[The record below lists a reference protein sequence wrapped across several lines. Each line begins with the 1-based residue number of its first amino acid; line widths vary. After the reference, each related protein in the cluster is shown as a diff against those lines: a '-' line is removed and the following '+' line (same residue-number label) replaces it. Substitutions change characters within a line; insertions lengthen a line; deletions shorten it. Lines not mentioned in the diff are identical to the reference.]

1 MIRYCLTSY
10 REDLV
15 ILDIINDS
23 FSIVPDAGSLLKER
37 DKLLKEFPQLSYF
50 FDSEYH
56 IGSVSRNS
64 DTSFLEERWFLPE
77 PDRTLYKCSLFKRF
91 ILLLK
96 VFYYSWNIEKKG
108 MAWIFISNKKENR
121 LYSLNEEHLIRKEI
135 SNLSIIFHLNIFK
148 SDCLT
153 YSYALKRILNSRNI
167 DAHLVIGVRTQ
178 PFYSHSWVEVGG
190 QVINDAPN
198 MRDKLSVIAEI

>member
-1 MIRYCLTSY
+1 M
-10 REDLV
+10 
-15 ILDIINDS
+15 
-23 FSIVPDAGSLLKER
+23 PDAGSLLKER

-50 FDSEYH
+50 LTVNIILEVFLVIVTLLFLKNAGFYQNLTKH
-56 IGSVSRNS
+56 YISV
-64 DTSFLEERWFLPE
+64 
-77 PDRTLYKCSLFKRF
+77 LYLND
-91 ILLLK
+91 LY
-96 VFYYSWNIEKKG
+96 YYSKSFTIAGILKKKG

-178 PFYSHSWVEVGG
+178 PFIATLGWRLGG

>member
-1 MIRYCLTSY
+1 M
-10 REDLV
+10 
-15 ILDIINDS
+15 
-23 FSIVPDAGSLLKER
+23 
-37 DKLLKEFPQLSYF
+37 
-50 FDSEYH
+50 
-56 IGSVSRNS
+56 
-64 DTSFLEERWFLPE
+64 
-77 PDRTLYKCSLFKRF
+77 
-91 ILLLK
+91 
-96 VFYYSWNIEKKG
+96 EKKG